1 MENNYIIY
9 GLKEKVSDEIRYI
22 GLTTKTINE
31 RFKRHLRDNKIDYK
45 NNWIK
50 KIGKEN
56 IEFIII
62 EDSITCKKLLCE
74 REIFYIN
81 KYKNEGH
88 RLTNLTNGGEGF
100 LNTKLSEEHR
110 RNISKNHA
118 DVSGEKNPMYGRK
131 HTEEVKQLSREL
143 NTGKVASIETR
154 LKLSEKTKGEKNGN
168 STLTE
173 NDIYLIR
180 EYFNDKKFTQV
191 ELSLM
196 FNVKQPAIYKIINRL
211 TWKHIK

>member
-1 MENNYIIY
+1 MLII
-9 GLKEKVSDEIRYI
+9 
-22 GLTTKTINE
+22 
-31 RFKRHLRDNKIDYK
+31 
-45 NNWIK
+45 
-50 KIGKEN
+50 
-56 IEFIII
+56 
-62 EDSITCKKLLCE
+62 
-74 REIFYIN
+74 
-81 KYKNEGH
+81 
-88 RLTNLTNGGEGF
+88 
-100 LNTKLSEEHR
+100 
-110 RNISKNHA
+110 
-118 DVSGEKNPMYGRK
+118 
-131 HTEEVKQLSREL
+131 
-143 NTGKVASIETR
+143 IETR

>member
-1 MENNYIIY
+1 MERMVCLRVLDMIWQEHLSYMDHIRDSVRLRAY
-9 GLKEKVSDEIRYI
+9 G
-22 GLTTKTINE
+22 G
-31 RFKRHLRDNKIDYK
+31 RDPLV
-45 NNWIK
+45 
-50 KIGKEN
+50 E
-56 IEFIII
+56 
-62 EDSITCKKLLCE
+62 
-74 REIFYIN
+74 
-81 KYKNEGH
+81 YKNEGH